1 MATLI
6 RRTPF
11 RFSDASEDNS
21 HVHVP
26 LLSAP
31 SSTFEPSAALDALRR
46 KALQPFDDSDPRH
59 LLALETLW
67 HCAFPGGLHPQ
78 PFERTSKQWSQLGFQ
93 GLDPC
98 TDLRG
103 GGYLALEHL
112 LKFVVGARGEFDPSF
127 PLAIASI
134 NCTAMLTRHFGLSPT
149 LVLPFPG
156 GTSTGQAECPT
167 AALHALLEHHHRGT
181 DALQALHA
189 ALLSHLMRA
198 WASLAQERPART
210 MLDFPVA
217 LGRTFQQLC
226 AAVARA
232 PPATDWLQSVSQRL
246 ELDSG
251 AAAPALLTAHDCCAH
266 PGAVLA
272 LLLLLLRAATTKPR
286 ARV

>member
-103 GGYLALEHL
+103 GSHDGRVRLAPQSEWPVNEPEELEMVL
-112 LKFVVGARGEFDPSF
+112 SQLEAIQQDFNGQGGAQISMADMIV
-127 PLAIASI
+127 LAGVAAVESAAKAAGHPVEVPFTPGRADA
-134 NCTAMLTRHFGLSPT
+134 TAD
-149 LVLPFPG
+149 
-156 GTSTGQAECPT
+156 E
-167 AALHALLEHHHRGT
+167 T
-181 DALQALHA
+181 DASSFDV
-189 ALLSHLMRA
+189 LSISM
-198 WASLAQERPART
+198 
-210 MLDFPVA
+210 
-217 LGRTFQQLC
+217 
-226 AAVARA
+226 
-232 PPATDWLQSVSQRL
+232 
-246 ELDSG
+246 
-251 AAAPALLTAHDCCAH
+251 
-266 PGAVLA
+266 
-272 LLLLLLRAATTKPR
+272 
-286 ARV
+286 